1 MRCMPEPATT
11 SLDAALDAALRSRRS
26 DHGGV
31 PVGAL
36 LVPKRKLTSC
46 RAALEA
52 AVGDLRH
59 GTRSDVRHALVVDR
73 VTPDMFLLHVPA
85 TVAGVLD
92 DPAAAPA
99 ELAAAVAS
107 AVGASGAVFY
117 SGVRRCDAL
126 FGRALPPLAPRPGP
140 PEAFTFAEVFAGIG
154 GFRLGLE
161 PLGGR
166 CVFAA
171 ALDPRGRA
179 SSSLALLGAWSEP
192 SRRPSST
199 APPAG
204 RTART
209 GRQAEIEADYLPV
222 SPHISPYLPISPRT
236 GRQAESPVRATSLAC
251 TPPTCPPST
260 CSPPVLAE
268 L

>member
-171 ALDPRGRA
+171 ELDRA
-179 SSSLALLGAWSEP
+179 ASRAYGAHW
-192 SRRPSST
+192 
-199 APPAG
+199 PAG
-204 RTART
+204 GEPRAGDISSVHAADLPAFDLLTAGFPCQPFSDRGSKAGLLDLRGQLYRELVRLLSARQPAAFLFENVASLTEGRT
-209 GRQAEIEADYLPV
+209 
-222 SPHISPYLPISPRT
+222 PY
-236 GRQAESPVRATSLAC
+236 
-251 TPPTCPPST
+251 
-260 CSPPVLAE
+260 
-268 L
+268 

>member
-1 MRCMPEPATT
+1 MPEPATT

-154 GFRLGLE
+154 GGEPRAGDIASVHAADLPAFDLLTADVDLPAFGLLTRRLPAPAHSLTVRTMAGLLDLRGQLYRE
-161 PLGGR
+161 LVRRGQLYR
-166 CVFAA
+166 ELVRLLFARQPA
-171 ALDPRGRA
+171 AFLFENVA
-179 SSSLALLGAWSEP
+179 SLTE
-192 SRRPSST
+192 
-199 APPAG
+199 G
-204 RTART
+204 RT
-209 GRQAEIEADYLPV
+209 
-222 SPHISPYLPISPRT
+222 PY
-236 GRQAESPVRATSLAC
+236 
-251 TPPTCPPST
+251 
-260 CSPPVLAE
+260 
-268 L
+268 

>member
-1 MRCMPEPATT
+1 MPEPATT
-11 SLDAALDAALRSRRS
+11 SLDASLDAALRSRRS

-59 GTRSDVRHALVVDR
+59 GTRSDVRHTLVVDR

-107 AVGASGAVFY
+107 AVELADTL
-117 SGVRRCDAL
+117 GVDGFSLDDESDCAPRST
-126 FGRALPPLAPRPGP
+126 LAPETWPARP
-140 PEAFTFAEVFAGIG
+140 V
-154 GFRLGLE
+154 
-161 PLGGR
+161 
-166 CVFAA
+166 
-171 ALDPRGRA
+171 PRVRA
-179 SSSLALLGAWSEP
+179 RP
-192 SRRPSST
+192 RRRPSRIHRRLSVT
-199 APPAG
+199 PG
-204 RTART
+204 VQIT
-209 GRQAEIEADYLPV
+209 LP
-222 SPHISPYLPISPRT
+222 
-236 GRQAESPVRATSLAC
+236 C
-251 TPPTCPPST
+251 
-260 CSPPVLAE
+260 
-268 L
+268 